1 MIGELVF
8 SNIVPEFGT
17 ITMIILTVS
26 IISIVAI
33 TAKTKVIP
41 RF

>member
-1 MIGELVF
+1 
-8 SNIVPEFGT
+8 
-17 ITMIILTVS
+17 MIILTVS